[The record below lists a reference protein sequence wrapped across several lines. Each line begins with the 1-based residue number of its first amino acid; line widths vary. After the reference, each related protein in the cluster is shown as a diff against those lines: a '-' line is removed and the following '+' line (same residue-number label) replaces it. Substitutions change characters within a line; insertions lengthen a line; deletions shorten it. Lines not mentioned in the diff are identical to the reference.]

1 MWSKIPSLCHTDLA
15 ICSILSSL
23 ALETAEPKGNG
34 IYTISP
40 YFIHIMLDSTFFS
53 ALMHIITGW
62 HPLIWAFLFFEVV
75 KPAVDNNSHPIFHV
89 KFFFAH
95 ESFDWPI
102 YIIKHITL
110 YYSKIFFP
118 LHPLIYST
126 FKLYAGVIIY
136 CFCDYSCCFIL
147 NSLFQY
153 NLIY

>member
-34 IYTISP
+34 IHTISP
-40 YFIHIMLDSTFFS
+40 YFIHIMLDSTTFFS

-75 KPAVDNNSHPIFHV
+75 KPAVDNNSHSNISCQIFLCSWN
-89 KFFFAH
+89 
-95 ESFDWPI
+95 SFDWPV
-102 YIIKHITL
+102 YIIKHIL
-110 YYSKIFFP
+110 YCSKIFFP

-126 FKLYAGVIIY
+126 F
-136 CFCDYSCCFIL
+136 
-147 NSLFQY
+147 
-153 NLIY
+153 